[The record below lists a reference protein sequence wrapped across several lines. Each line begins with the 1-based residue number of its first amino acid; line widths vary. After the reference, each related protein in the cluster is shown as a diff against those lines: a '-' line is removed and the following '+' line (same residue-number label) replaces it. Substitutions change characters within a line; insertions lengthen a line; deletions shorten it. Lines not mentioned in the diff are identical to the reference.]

1 MKKISLVFILII
13 AFLITIF
20 GVVQFLKVKSE
31 ARKKVFVPAPDFTL
45 LNAQGEEKSLSD
57 FKGKVVILNFWAIWC
72 PPCKIEIPHLVDL
85 YEEYKD
91 DGLEIIGISM
101 DWNAQRIVG
110 PFAEENGMEYTVL
123 LGDNEIAD
131 LYGGI
136 LTIPVTFVIDRDGG
150 ITKRYLGYRDKETL
164 ESAIKRLF

>member
-1 MKKISLVFILII
+1 MKKISLIFILII

-57 FKGKVVILNFWAIWC
+57 FKGKVVILNFWATWC
-72 PPCKIEIPHLVDL
+72 PPCKIEIPHLVNL
-85 YEEYKD
+85 YEEYKN
-91 DGLEIIGISM
+91 DGLEIIGVSM
-101 DWNAQRIVG
+101 DWNAQRVVG
-110 PFAEENGMEYTVL
+110 PFAEENGIEYTLL
-123 LGDNEIAD
+123 LGGNEIAD

-136 LTIPVTFVIDRDGG
+136 MSIPVTFVIDRNGG

-164 ESAIKRLF
+164 KSAIKGLL